1 MTLVHN
7 KKNKKPYCPISLL
20 PIFSQIF
27 EIVIYNFLINQ
38 FRSNRLF
45 TSSQLGFLPGNL
57 CITQLLSI
65 INEIQ
70 TAFDN
75 SSTVDVRDVFLDISE
90 TFDIVW
96 HSVVLFNLQAYGFE
110 IELIA

>member
-1 MTLVHN
+1 M
-7 KKNKKPYCPISLL
+7 
-20 PIFSQIF
+20 
-27 EIVIYNFLINQ
+27 
-38 FRSNRLF
+38 
-45 TSSQLGFLPGNL
+45 QLGFLPGNL

-70 TAFDN
+70 TGFDN

-110 IELIA
+110 IELIALLKDYLDNRGQRVVLNDQTSE